1 MSARSRRKGAAFELW
16 VAEQLRVLWPA
27 ARRGLGQARTGA
39 EAPDVDGSPWWIQTK
54 HGQRPNVPAA
64 MRQAERDASAAHD
77 DRPPVA
83 ITRANRGPV
92 LVTMELAA
100 WLDVMAVWE
109 SQRPGRAASEGAA
122 A

>member
-1 MSARSRRKGAAFELW
+1 M
-16 VAEQLRVLWPA
+16 AERLRHLWPD

-39 EAPDVDGSPWWIQTK
+39 EAPDVDGSPWWVQTK
-54 HGQRPNVPAA
+54 HGARPNIPAA
-64 MRQAERDASAAHD
+64 MRQAARDATAAHD

-92 LVTMELAA
+92 LVTVRLED

-109 SQRPGRAASEGAA
+109 SQRPGRLPADVPESAAGAGGA
-122 A
+122 LKLEASP